1 MYHVSFKS
9 ITLLC
14 LLFFVDTFFVL
25 LPFFYYCIS
34 SPSQMG
40 LAASFLAGRGA
51 PTTQMV
57 NLVTGTLYNRFIEKD
72 TNTFEEFHIGMLDI
86 FNTFN
91 TSLPGKHYDVPSRQE
106 IEGCFE
112 EWKKARNADKKQ
124 VFVNFIKSVNLNKLD
139 NTTLIT
145 GVVTPPVAMVAK
157 KAGESIAPLKMLKL
171 VPDVLFVPSATFI
184 ALISVRISR
193 SVVSRKKTIQ
203 LDEASGPTS
212 P

>member
-1 MYHVSFKS
+1 
-9 ITLLC
+9 
-14 LLFFVDTFFVL
+14 
-25 LPFFYYCIS
+25 
-34 SPSQMG
+34 MG
-40 LAASFLAGRGA
+40 LIPSFLAGRGS

-57 NLVTGTLYNRFIEKD
+57 NLVTGTLYNSFIEKD
-72 TNTFEEFHIGMLDI
+72 TSTFDEFHTAMLDI

-106 IEGCFE
+106 IEECFE
-112 EWKKARNADKKQ
+112 EWNKTGSAERKQ
-124 VFVNFIKSVNLNKLD
+124 VFVNFIKGVSLNKLD

-171 VPDVLFVPSATFI
+171 VPDVIFVPSATFI
-184 ALISVRISR
+184 ALISVRVSR
-193 SVVSRKKTIQ
+193 SVVSRKKKVQ

-212 P
+212 